1 MVTHM
6 IPIQAGI
13 SDILGVEFFDM
24 QSVVSLLI
32 RFGFNML
39 VIYIIVR
46 GLYFSA
52 SRRKDYMFS
61 YVLISGVV
69 FLLCFL
75 LDTVGIGVGF
85 ALGLFAIFGIIRYRT
100 NPIPIKEMSYLFV
113 VIGISVINGL
123 ATSDVSYAE
132 LVFTNIALILMIYL
146 LEKDWGTRKEFSKSV
161 RYGKIDM
168 IRPEKRDELISEL
181 NEKTGLDIT
190 RIEIGRINLIRNR
203 VTIKV
208 YYLEDPSSN
217 NQGNRKIRR

>member
-1 MVTHM
+1 MAHI
-6 IPIQAGI
+6 IPIQAVA
-13 SDILGVEFFDM
+13 SDILGVEFFDL
-24 QSVVSLLI
+24 QAVVSLLI

-123 ATSDVSYAE
+123 ATSDVSYVE
-132 LVFTNIALILMIYL
+132 LVFTNVALILMVYL
-146 LEKDWGTRKEFSKSV
+146 LEKDWGTKKEFSKSI
-161 RYGKIDM
+161 RYGNIEM
-168 IRPEKRDELISEL
+168 IRPEKREELIREL
-181 NEKTGLDIT
+181 REKTGIDIT
-190 RIEIGRINLIRNR
+190 RIEIGQINLVRNR

-208 YYLEDPSSN
+208 FYLEDPVN
-217 NQGNRKIRR
+217 KFPGNRKIRR